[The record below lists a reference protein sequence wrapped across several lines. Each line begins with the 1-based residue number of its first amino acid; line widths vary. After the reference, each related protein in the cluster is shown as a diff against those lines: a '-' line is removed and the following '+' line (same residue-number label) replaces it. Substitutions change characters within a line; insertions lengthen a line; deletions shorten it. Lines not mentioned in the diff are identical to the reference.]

1 MSVQSN
7 TIASFL
13 GIPSKASVTAG
24 VSEGEA
30 DAEDEAELFYLQ
42 SEADHLRLQLAKMQE
57 KILRLESAWEP
68 LQLARPTGTGAAA
81 TWDAAGLGPSAEL
94 ETAILTI
101 ENWIFTQSNYQS
113 LTDAGWLAYLYD
125 ILEESIR
132 TASNSRQH
140 LKIDLAMA
148 RKVE

>member
-1 MSVQSN
+1 MSAQAN

-13 GIPSKASVTAG
+13 G
-24 VSEGEA
+24 VSPKTEA
-30 DAEDEAELFYLQ
+30 DVQEAEDEAELFYLQ

-68 LQLARPTGTGAAA
+68 LQLSRPTDAAAAA

-94 ETAILTI
+94 EAAILAI
-101 ENWIFTQSNYQS
+101 ENWIFTHPNYQS
-113 LTDAGWLAYLYD
+113 LTDAGWLTYLYD

-132 TASNSRQH
+132 TACDARQH
-140 LKIDLAMA
+140 LKIDLGVA